1 MNTLVKILSTETG
14 NLGRRIAKFIRYGSD
29 DVQTSISAQPFGT
42 DANPVKDMVAVYA
55 PTSEMGKTVIIGY
68 LNPNAIA
75 EIGGHRIYSTDA
87 NGAEKSIIYL
97 RANGDAE
104 INGAD
109 DNMVRFTK
117 LKEAFDALK
126 SDHND
131 LVTAFNTHMHP
142 TAATGLPSPPTP
154 GAGIP
159 AQASTA
165 DISGA
170 KIDNVKTN
178 TGT

>member
-1 MNTLVKILSTETG
+1 MNALVKILSTESG
-14 NLGRRIAKFIRYGSD
+14 PLGRLIVKFLRYGSN

-42 DANPVKDMVAVYA
+42 DSNPVKDMIAVYA

-68 LNPNAIA
+68 LNPDAIA
-75 EIGGHRIYSTDA
+75 EVGGHRIYSTDES
-87 NGAEKSIIYL
+87 GAVQGTIYL

-104 INGAD
+104 INGD
-109 DNMVRFTK
+109 TDNMVRFTK
-117 LKEAFDALK
+117 LKEAFDKLK
-126 SDHND
+126 SDHNS
-131 LVTAFNTHMHP
+131 LVTAFNTHLHP
-142 TAATGLPSPPTP
+142 TASVGPPSPPTP

-159 AQASTA
+159 AQPSSA

-178 TGT
+178 

>member
-1 MNTLVKILSTETG
+1 MNALVKILSTESG
-14 NLGRRIAKFIRYGSD
+14 PLGSLIVKFLRYGSN

-42 DANPVKDMVAVYA
+42 DSNPVKDMIAVYA

-68 LNPNAIA
+68 LNPDAIA
-75 EIGGHRIYSTDA
+75 EVGGHRIYSTDES
-87 NGAEKSIIYL
+87 GAVKGTIYL

-104 INGAD
+104 INGD
-109 DNMVRFTK
+109 TDNMVRFTK
-117 LKEAFDALK
+117 LQEAFDALK
-126 SDHND
+126 SDHNS
-131 LVTAFNTHMHP
+131 LVTAFNTHLHP
-142 TAATGLPSPPTP
+142 TAAVGPPSPPTP

-159 AQASTA
+159 AQQSTA

-178 TGT
+178 

>member
-14 NLGRRIAKFIRYGSD
+14 QLGRRVVKFLRYGNA
-29 DVQTSISAQPFGT
+29 DVQTSIAAQPFGT
-42 DANPVKDMVAVYA
+42 DANPVKDMIAVYA

-68 LNPNAIA
+68 LNKDAIA
-75 EIGGHRIYSTDA
+75 EVGGHRIYSTNE
-87 NGAEKSIIYL
+87 NGVEQSIIYL

-104 INGAD
+104 INGTE
-109 DNMVRFTK
+109 DNMVRYTK
-117 LKEAFDALK
+117 LKEAFDELK
-126 SDHND
+126 GDFNS
-131 LVTAFNTHMHP
+131 LVTAFNTHLHP
-142 TAATGLPSPPTP
+142 TAAAGPPSPPTP

-159 AQASTA
+159 AQTSTA

-178 TGT
+178 